1 MVVFLDDMAIL
12 ADGFHGLSLRVF
24 KVYIYV
30 SSCSSDFLVSIEIK
44 VTTVFQTLRT
54 CGKVHVCRSLIVRP
68 DDDGHDLLAGTTDGD
83 FAGHEYSEV
92 YFSSNVHYDLLI
104 SALKAT
110 TYLYLP
116 ILID

>member
-1 MVVFLDDMAIL
+1 M
-12 ADGFHGLSLRVF
+12 VF
-24 KVYIYV
+24 KVCL
-30 SSCSSDFLVSIEIK
+30 SEFSCRYKFRSNVFVLAEIK
-44 VTTVFQTLRT
+44 IPTVLQTLRT
-54 CGKVHVCRSLIVRP
+54 CGKVHVCRSLVVRTN
-68 DDDGHDLLAGTTDGD
+68 DDGHDLLAGTTDGD

-92 YFSSNVHYDLLI
+92 YFSSNVHYDGFPI